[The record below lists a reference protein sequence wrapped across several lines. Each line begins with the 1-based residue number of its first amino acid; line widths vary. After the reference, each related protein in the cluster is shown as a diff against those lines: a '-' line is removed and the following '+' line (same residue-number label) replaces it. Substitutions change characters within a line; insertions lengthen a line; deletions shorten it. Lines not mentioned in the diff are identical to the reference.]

1 MTFEMFTSMMS
12 LCEPALNMHSRLC
25 PLYSPLFLTEGSS
38 QVRNII
44 CSLDLEESLGGTGVI
59 DDNRLHE
66 LQAEDVV
73 EARVEIPAIP
83 YQVVVSSQL

>member
-1 MTFEMFTSMMS
+1 
-12 LCEPALNMHSRLC
+12 MHRRLC
-25 PLYSPLFLTEGSS
+25 PLYSPLFLTEDSS

-44 CSLDLEESLGGTGVI
+44 CSLDLEESLGGAGVI
-59 DDNRLHE
+59 DDNKLQE

-73 EARVEIPAIP
+73 EARVEIAPIP

>member
-1 MTFEMFTSMMS
+1 MTRSEHAVA
-12 LCEPALNMHSRLC
+12 ALSVILPTISDRGFF
-25 PLYSPLFLTEGSS
+25 SG
-38 QVRNII
+38 RNIT
-44 CSLDLEESLGGTGVI
+44 CSLDLEESLGGAGVI
-59 DDNRLHE
+59 DDNKLQE